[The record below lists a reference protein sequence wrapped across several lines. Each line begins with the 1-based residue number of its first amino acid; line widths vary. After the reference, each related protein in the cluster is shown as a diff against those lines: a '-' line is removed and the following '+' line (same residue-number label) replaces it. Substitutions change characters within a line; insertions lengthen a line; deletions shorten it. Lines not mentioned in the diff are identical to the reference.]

1 LKILIVDDNASVRRL
16 IATILGPLA
25 SEIRECEDGA
35 GAVAAYR
42 AQRAD
47 VVLMDIRM
55 PAVDGIAATKEIR
68 ITDPMARIVIVTDY
82 DDSHLREAAAAA
94 GGLPLRTE
102 RQSPGSAPLA
112 GARMG
117 FRWRIAAVPGPC
129 ADPGPGLHGHGQ
141 QHYSELLC
149 QRHHLL

>member
-16 IATILGPLA
+16 IATILGPIA

-55 PAVDGIAATKEIR
+55 PAIDGIAATKEIR
-68 ITDPMARIVIVTDY
+68 ITDPMARVVIVTDY
-82 DDSHLREAAAAA
+82 DDSHLREAAM
-94 GGLPLRTE
+94 G
-102 RQSPGSAPLA
+102 A
-112 GARMG
+112 GA
-117 FRWRIAAVPGPC
+117 C
-129 ADPGPGLHGHGQ
+129 AYALKENLPELIGMLEGMQGKPGLSGTDV
-141 QHYSELLC
+141 
-149 QRHHLL
+149 